1 MKKQI
6 IIFSLILVA
15 STILSFLLGVFYSKN
30 VNNKNDSFSTTQ
42 RNIIMNYGYGFNR
55 ANIKESNMID
65 GEILSKDDN
74 SITVKLKDGGSKII
88 IFSNSTNVLK
98 STQVTLNDINI
109 GDNVIIS
116 GKANSDG
123 SVIADSIQIRNQLV
137 PKQDNAAQQ

>member
-1 MKKQI
+1 
-6 IIFSLILVA
+6 
-15 STILSFLLGVFYSKN
+15 
-30 VNNKNDSFSTTQ
+30 
-42 RNIIMNYGYGFNR
+42 MNYGYGFNR

-98 STQVTLNDINI
+98 STQVTLNDINV

-137 PKQDNAAQQ
+137 PKQDNATQQ

>member
-1 MKKQI
+1 M
-6 IIFSLILVA
+6 
-15 STILSFLLGVFYSKN
+15 
-30 VNNKNDSFSTTQ
+30 
-42 RNIIMNYGYGFNR
+42 
-55 ANIKESNMID
+55 
-65 GEILSKDDN
+65 
-74 SITVKLKDGGSKII
+74 
-88 IFSNSTNVLK
+88 LK